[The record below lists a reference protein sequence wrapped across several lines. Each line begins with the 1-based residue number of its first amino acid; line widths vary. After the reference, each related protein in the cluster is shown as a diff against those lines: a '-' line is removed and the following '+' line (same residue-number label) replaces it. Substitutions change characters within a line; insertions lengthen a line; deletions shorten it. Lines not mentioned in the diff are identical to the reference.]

1 MSARNGFTQRELD
14 AMVRRR
20 REEGCVSANKE
31 MAMTVSQ
38 DLAEVLA
45 QEAKSQRISRRELG
59 ERAGNKNALYKM
71 ADAST
76 ISVET
81 FWKMCDVLHIS
92 AHDAALRVNM
102 RRQQRREMEAME
114 AKAERKP

>member
-1 MSARNGFTQRELD
+1 
-14 AMVRRR
+14 
-20 REEGCVSANKE
+20 
-31 MAMTVSQ
+31 MTVSQ
-38 DLAEVLA
+38 DLAEVLT

-71 ADAST
+71 EEDST
-76 ISVET
+76 ITVET
-81 FWKMCDVLHIS
+81 FWKMCDVLGIT

-114 AKAERKP
+114 AKAGRKG

>member
-1 MSARNGFTQRELD
+1 
-14 AMVRRR
+14 
-20 REEGCVSANKE
+20 
-31 MAMTVSQ
+31 MTISQ

-45 QEAKSQRISRRELG
+45 QEARHQGISRREVG

-71 ADAST
+71 AGSST
-76 ISVET
+76 ITVET
-81 FWKMCDVLHIS
+81 FWEMCDVLRIT

-114 AKAERKP
+114 ARAGRKP